1 MAQLRVE
8 GISKSF
14 DGEPV
19 IRDISIELHKGE
31 LVSLLGISGGGKTTL
46 FNIIAG
52 LSAPDKGRVVMDG
65 EDITG
70 CPGHV
75 SYMLQKDLL
84 FPFCT
89 SEDNVALPLIVKGVK
104 KKEARQQAGKYFA
117 GFGLEGTQ
125 KKYPAQLSGG
135 MRQRAALIRTLA
147 LKPDI
152 LLLDE
157 PFSALD
163 MLTKKSVHDWYLK
176 VMDEIHLST
185 LFITHDIDE
194 AILLSDRI
202 YLLTGRPGRITEELI
217 IKETKPRDR
226 DFGLTEEFLE
236 YKRHILKHLE
246 RTVWMRLTGTGKE
259 YYN

>member
-1 MAQLRVE
+1 MEQLKVE

-19 IRDISIELHKGE
+19 LADISITLNKGE

-52 LSAPDKGRVVMDG
+52 LSRPDTGHVLLDG
-65 EDITG
+65 EDVTG
-70 CPGHV
+70 CPGRV

-84 FPFCT
+84 LPYRT
-89 SEDNVALPLIVKGVK
+89 IEDNVALPLIVKGMK
-104 KKEARQQAGKYFA
+104 KREAREAVFPYF
-117 GFGLEGTQ
+117 
-125 KKYPAQLSGG
+125 
-135 MRQRAALIRTLA
+135 RQRAALLRTYLFSGSVA
-147 LKPDI
+147 
-152 LLLDE
+152 LLDE

-236 YKRHILKHLE
+236 YKRHILRHLE
-246 RTVWMRLTGTGKE
+246 TTV
-259 YYN
+259 

>member
-1 MAQLRVE
+1 MMSAY
-8 GISKSF
+8 
-14 DGEPV
+14 
-19 IRDISIELHKGE
+19 
-31 LVSLLGISGGGKTTL
+31 
-46 FNIIAG
+46 G
-52 LSAPDKGRVVMDG
+52 L
-65 EDITG
+65 
-70 CPGHV
+70 
-75 SYMLQKDLL
+75 
-84 FPFCT
+84 
-89 SEDNVALPLIVKGVK
+89 
-104 KKEARQQAGKYFA
+104 A
-117 GFGLEGTQ
+117 GFEYA
-125 KKYPAQLSGG
+125 KPSELSGG

-163 MLTKKSVHDWYLK
+163 MLTKKSVHNWYLK

-236 YKRHILKHLE
+236 YKRHILRHLE
-246 RTVWMRLTGTGKE
+246 TTA
-259 YYN
+259 

>member
-1 MAQLRVE
+1 MSE
-8 GISKSF
+8 KFKISNLDLYYGDFHALKDINMSIHANEITAFIGPSGCGKSTLLTMLS
-14 DGEPV
+14 GLTQPEKGT
-19 IRDISIELHKGE
+19 ISIDG
-31 LVSLLGISGGGKTTL
+31 
-46 FNIIAG
+46 AP
-52 LSAPDKGRVVMDG
+52 LSKAHSAIG
-65 EDITG
+65 
-70 CPGHV
+70 
-75 SYMLQKDLL
+75 YMLQKDHLFEWRNIFSNISLGLEIQKRLDEPARLELL
-84 FPFCT
+84 DMM
-89 SEDNVALPLIVKGVK
+89 SAYGL
-104 KKEARQQAGKYFA
+104 A
-117 GFGLEGTQ
+117 GFEYA
-125 KKYPAQLSGG
+125 KPSELSGG

-163 MLTKKSVHDWYLK
+163 MLTKKSVHNWYLK

-236 YKRHILKHLE
+236 YKRHILRHLE
-246 RTVWMRLTGTGKE
+246 TTA
-259 YYN
+259 